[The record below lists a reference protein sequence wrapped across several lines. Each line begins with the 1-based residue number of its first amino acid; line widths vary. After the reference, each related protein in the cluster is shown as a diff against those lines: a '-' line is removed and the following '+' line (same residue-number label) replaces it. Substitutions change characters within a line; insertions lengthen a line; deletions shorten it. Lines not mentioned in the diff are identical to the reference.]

1 MKVMN
6 MGSVAKISD
15 YCKFNEPVAA
25 PYEATEIFQSDR
37 VRIFHSILAVH
48 YVSGHMQHMHCDK
61 RLIVLD
67 GSLLVH
73 MRTGVHRILKDEEF
87 MIPATEVHTIRNAG
101 HIPLK
106 LVELRTGCYVADDEL
121 MKV

>member
-1 MKVMN
+1 
-6 MGSVAKISD
+6 MGSVANIAD
-15 YCKFNEPVAA
+15 YNKNAA
-25 PYEATEIFQSDR
+25 PVIPPYLATEIFQADR
-37 VRIFHSILAVH
+37 VRIFHSTLAVH
-48 YVSGHMQHMHCDK
+48 YASDHLQHMHCEK

-67 GSLLVH
+67 GSLLVQ
-73 MRTGVHRILKDEEF
+73 MCTGVHRVLKDEEF
-87 MIPATEVHTIRNAG
+87 MIPATAVHTIQNAG